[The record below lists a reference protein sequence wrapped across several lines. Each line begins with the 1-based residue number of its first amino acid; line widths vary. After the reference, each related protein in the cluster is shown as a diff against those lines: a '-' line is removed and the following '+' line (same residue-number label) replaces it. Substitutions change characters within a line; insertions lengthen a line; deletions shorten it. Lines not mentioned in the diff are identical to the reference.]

1 MKNKLLL
8 HLLCVLMLVIC
19 GCGHDNKKVEADV
32 DSDSTLIRVALL
44 PTMDCLPY
52 FVADK
57 CGIYT
62 TLGIEVRLDVF
73 EAAMDADTAFAN
85 GHDDV
90 LVTDVVKYVVMQ
102 SNGDSVDVLH
112 NYDVPLFLLTSQTAR
127 VYSLKNINEKIVAI
141 TRNSWDD
148 MSADCMLES
157 VGLKSEEM
165 NKPQINSLKLRTS
178 MLVNNQYDG
187 AILPE
192 PYATF
197 AESCGAKRLCSTRNF
212 RLKTGVALADDSII
226 DERKKEMKL
235 FVKAYNLAV
244 DTINNR
250 IASSRNILGFL
261 PVSINLS
268 DSLVRVDAYEHST
281 ELSDT
286 TYQLVYK
293 WAKGRGLVGEKVK

>member
-112 NYDVPLFLLTSQTAR
+112 NYDVPLFLLTSHVAR
-127 VYSLKNINEKIVAI
+127 VYSVKNIKEKIVAI

-148 MSADCMLES
+148 MAADCILES
-157 VGLKSEEM
+157 VGLKSEDM

-178 MLVNNQYDG
+178 MLVNDQYDG

-192 PYATF
+192 PHATY
-197 AESCGAKRLCSTRNF
+197 AESCGAKRLCSTTDLN
-212 RLKTGVALADDSII
+212 LMMGVALVGDDLSN
-226 DERKKEMKL
+226 ERLKDMEL
-235 FVKAYNLAV
+235 FVKAYNVAV

-250 IASSRNILGFL
+250 LATSQDVLDFL
-261 PVSINLS
+261 PFTMDVC
-268 DSLVRVDAYEHST
+268 DSLVQVRAYKYST
-281 ELSDT
+281 ELSDSSCR
-286 TYQLVYK
+286 QVCR
-293 WAKGRGLVGEKVK
+293 WVRGRGLVDE